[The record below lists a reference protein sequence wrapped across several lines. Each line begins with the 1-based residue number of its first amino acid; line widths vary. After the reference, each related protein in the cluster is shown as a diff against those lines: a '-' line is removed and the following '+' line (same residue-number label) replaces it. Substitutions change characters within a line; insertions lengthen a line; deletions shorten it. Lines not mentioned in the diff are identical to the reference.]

1 MMNIAYMKV
10 NGQMNYN
17 TDGFNER
24 SIYIH
29 NSLDR
34 NKHHSNFDNS
44 FAQMRA
50 LEHKNDVTTV
60 NSDKSFNYIE
70 AKGERENFVLR
81 NNNMRNSLSKPSDSS
96 ISRALN
102 RTMFKN

>member
-1 MMNIAYMKV
+1 MMNIAYMRV
-10 NGQMNYN
+10 NGQMKYN

-24 SIYIH
+24 TIYIH
-29 NSLDR
+29 NSLDK

-60 NSDKSFNYIE
+60 NCDKTFDYVE
-70 AKGERENFVLR
+70 ARGEKENFVLR
-81 NNNMRNSLSKPSDSS
+81 NNNMRNSLSKPPDNSV
-96 ISRALN
+96 SRALN
-102 RTMFKN
+102 RAMFKN

>member
-1 MMNIAYMKV
+1 MK
-10 NGQMNYN
+10 YN

-29 NSLDR
+29 NSLDK

-60 NSDKSFNYIE
+60 NCDKTFDYVE
-70 AKGERENFVLR
+70 ARGERENFVLR
-81 NNNMRNSLSKPSDSS
+81 NNNMRNSLSKPPDNSV
-96 ISRALN
+96 SRALN